1 MTRQG
6 GAFTIGPEIGT
17 PALVPATQHGVEEGV
32 LEPQMR
38 QRTLIPA
45 SVQDWFFVA
54 VGIGHDQTIRLVLEL
69 DDRVDHDRLV
79 RALGL
84 LYEVEPIVRSRLVER
99 LFRAFWEPRVDLEPS
114 EACLLVPS
122 ADTARDVHAYM
133 AAPIDPR
140 HEPVAQIRVFRA
152 ARDTLCFKVNHV
164 AMDGAGIKQFVQKL
178 AALYRGLGSAGQP
191 PIFPVAVERRQ
202 SMALH
207 SFSFRHRIRT
217 FLTQPFHEK
226 RWRFPFLRGIPSN
239 PVFSERM
246 PGITVT
252 KLREVA
258 RARGVSVTAALLT
271 AFVRAIYAET
281 ATPAHVPLPFT
292 LAVDLRRF
300 VADPASL
307 GMCNLSSLA
316 WVELK
321 HVPGEGIATTLAE
334 VHGKLSAT
342 LADAPGVGLAMV
354 MEIVSVLGYRLF
366 VAANHLRIRMAQR
379 EGREFPSLSNIG
391 PIDNRT
397 FDFDKAHITRARF
410 FGPVFYPPTFYI
422 VSGSFEDTL
431 YYTLSYPSNLVPG
444 GLAETILDRTVT
456 ELDSLQTAPME
467 RRGLPVA

>member
-1 MTRQG
+1 
-6 GAFTIGPEIGT
+6 
-17 PALVPATQHGVEEGV
+17 
-32 LEPQMR
+32 MR

-45 SVQDWFFVA
+45 SVQDWFFMA

-69 DDRVDHDRLV
+69 DGRVDHDRLV

-84 LYEVEPIVRSRLVER
+84 LYEVEPIARSRLVER
-99 LFRAFWEPRVDLEPS
+99 LFRAYWEPRVDLAPS
-114 EACLLVPS
+114 QACLLTPS
-122 ADTARDVHAYM
+122 TDLAGDAHAWM
-133 AAPIDPR
+133 AVPIDPR
-140 HEPVAQIRVFRA
+140 RDPVAQVRIFRA
-152 ARDTLCFKVNHV
+152 GRDTLCFKVNHV

-178 AALYRGLGSAGQP
+178 AALYRGLGNGGQP
-191 PIFPVAVERRQ
+191 PVLPVAVERRQ
-202 SMALH
+202 SIALQP
-207 SFSFRHRIRT
+207 FSSWHRLRT

-226 RWRFPFLRGIPSN
+226 RWRFPFLKGVPAN
-239 PVFSERM
+239 PTFSERM
-246 PGITVT
+246 PLTTVT

-258 RARGVSVTAALLT
+258 RARGVSITAALLT

-292 LAVDLRRF
+292 IAVDLRRF

-316 WVELK
+316 WVELR
-321 HVPGEGIATTLAE
+321 HVPGEGISTTLEE
-334 VHGKLSAT
+334 VNEKLGAV

-354 MEIVSVLGYRLF
+354 MEIVSVLGYRCF

-397 FDFDKAHITRARF
+397 FDFDNAHITRARF
-410 FGPVFYPPTFYI
+410 FGPVFFPPTFYI

-431 YYTLSYPSNLVPG
+431 YYTLSYPANLVPG
-444 GLAETILDRTVT
+444 GLAETILDRTVA
-456 ELDSLQTAPME
+456 ELDSLPDAPVGN
-467 RRGLPVA
+467 RVAPVA

>member
-1 MTRQG
+1 
-6 GAFTIGPEIGT
+6 
-17 PALVPATQHGVEEGV
+17 
-32 LEPQMR
+32 MR

-69 DDRVDHDRLV
+69 DGLVEHDRLV

-99 LFRAFWEPRVDLEPS
+99 LFRAYWEPRADLSPS
-114 EACLLVPS
+114 QACLLVPS
-122 ADTARDVHAYM
+122 TDTAGDVHAWM

-140 HEPVAQIRVFRA
+140 RDPVAQVRIFRA
-152 ARDTLCFKVNHV
+152 DRDTLCFKVNHV

-178 AALYRGLGSAGQP
+178 AVLYRGLGSAGQLP
-191 PIFPVAVERRQ
+191 RLPVAVERRQ
-202 SMALH
+202 STALQ
-207 SFSFRHRIRT
+207 SFSTWQRIRT

-226 RWRFPFLRGIPSN
+226 RWRFPFLPGVPTNST
-239 PVFSERM
+239 FSERM
-246 PGITVT
+246 PSITVT
-252 KLREVA
+252 ALREVA

-281 ATPAHVPLPFT
+281 VTPAHVPLPFT

-300 VADPASL
+300 VTDPASL

-321 HVPGEGIATTLAE
+321 HVPGEGIETTLAE
-334 VHGKLSAT
+334 VHAKLSAT

-354 MEIVSVLGYRLF
+354 MEIVSVLGYRAF

-397 FDFDKAHITRARF
+397 FDFDSAHITRARF

-431 YYTLSYPSNLVPG
+431 YYTLSYPANLVPG
-444 GLAETILDRTVT
+444 RLAETILDRTAA
-456 ELDSLQTAPME
+456 ELDSLRTAPTTP
-467 RRGLPVA
+467 RRPPAG

>member
-1 MTRQG
+1 
-6 GAFTIGPEIGT
+6 
-17 PALVPATQHGVEEGV
+17 
-32 LEPQMR
+32 MR

-45 SVQDWFFVA
+45 SVQDWFFVSVA
-54 VGIGHDQTIRLVLEL
+54 LGHDQTIRLVLEL
-69 DDRVDHDRLV
+69 DGRVDHDRLV

-99 LFRAFWEPRVDLEPS
+99 LFRACWEPRADLVPS
-114 EACLLVPS
+114 QACLLVPS
-122 ADTARDVHAYM
+122 TDTARDVHAYM
-133 AAPIDPR
+133 AVPIDPR
-140 HEPVAQIRVFRA
+140 RDPVAQVRVFRA

-178 AALYRGLGSAGQP
+178 AFLYRGIGSAGEAP
-191 PIFPVAVERRQ
+191 RLPRVVERRQ
-202 SMALH
+202 SIALQ
-207 SFSFRHRIRT
+207 SFSSWRRLRT

-226 RWRFPFLRGIPSN
+226 RWRFPFLVGSPSN
-239 PVFSERM
+239 QTFSERM
-246 PGITVT
+246 PSITVT

-258 RARGVSVTAALLT
+258 RARGVSITAALLT

-281 ATPAHVPLPFT
+281 VTPANVPLPFT

-300 VADPASL
+300 VEDPAVL
-307 GMCNLSSLA
+307 AMCNLSSLA

-334 VHGKLSAT
+334 VHEKLSAT

-354 MEIVSVLGYRLF
+354 MEYVSVLGYRAF
-366 VAANHLRIRMAQR
+366 VAVNRLRIRLAQR

-397 FDFDKAHITRARF
+397 FDFDNAHITRARF
-410 FGPVFYPPTFYI
+410 FGPVFFPPTFYI

-431 YYTLSYPSNLVPG
+431 YYTLSYPANLVPG
-444 GLAETILDRTVT
+444 RLAETILDRTVA
-456 ELDSLQTAPME
+456 ELDSLLTAPMDS
-467 RRGLPVA
+467 RVPPVA